1 VIKVLTLFGTRPEI
15 IKLAPVIRSLDS
27 RKDAFRTLNVASGQH
42 ESLASPFIRLFGLR
56 VDHELRVM
64 RPGQSPNEICAR
76 VLTAL
81 DPLLVREGPDVVLV
95 QGDTST
101 TLAGALAAFHR
112 RIPVGHVEAGLRTGD
127 AMSPYPEEMN
137 RRLVSRLATFHF
149 AATAANRENLVRE
162 GVPGEHVFVTGNTVV
177 DALLEVLPLLRPSPL
192 LQGWLDAT
200 NGTRR
205 IVLTTHRRESFG
217 TRLVE
222 NLRTLRRFV
231 DEKPDSTLVFPVH
244 PNPVVVEAAR
254 TVLSAHPRI
263 QLLDP
268 LPYEDFLQLLSHAFL
283 IVSDSGGVQ
292 EEAPTLGRPL
302 LVLRE
307 NTERPEGLERG
318 NSRLADT
325 PARLDALLHEAW
337 TQGSWAESARRVDNP
352 FGRGD
357 AAERIAEIL
366 FEILVAPREVAR
378 AGAGSPRRNLEPIV
392 RP

>member
-1 VIKVLTLFGTRPEI
+1 VIKVLTLFGTRPEV
-15 IKLAPVIRSLDS
+15 IKLAPVVRSLES
-27 RKDAFRTLNVASGQH
+27 RKDAFRTINVASGQH

-76 VLTAL
+76 VLAAL

-95 QGDTST
+95 QGDTTT
-101 TLAGALAAFHR
+101 TLAGALAGFHR

-127 AMSPYPEEMN
+127 PTSPYPEEMN

-149 AATAANRENLVRE
+149 AATAGNRDNLLRE
-162 GVPGEHVFVTGNTVV
+162 GVREDRVFLTGNTVV
-177 DALLEVLPLLRPSPL
+177 DALLEVLPVLRPSPL

-200 NGTRR
+200 SGTRR

-217 TRLVE
+217 AKLVE
-222 NLRTLRRFV
+222 NLRVLRRFL
-231 DEKPDSTLVFPVH
+231 DERKDTTLVFPVH

-263 QLLDP
+263 HLLDA

-283 IVSDSGGVQ
+283 VVSDSGGVQ

-302 LVLRE
+302 IVLRE

-318 NSRLADT
+318 NSRLAGS
-325 PARLDALLHEAW
+325 PARLDTLLHEAFAP
-337 TQGSWAESARRVDNP
+337 GSWAETARRVENP

-357 AAERIAEIL
+357 AAERIAEVL
-366 FEILVAPREVAR
+366 FEILVAPRVAR
-378 AGAGSPRRNLEPIV
+378 ADAEPARRNLEPIV

>member
-1 VIKVLTLFGTRPEI
+1 VVKVLSLFGTRPEI
-15 IKLAPVIRSLDS
+15 IKLAPVIRSLES
-27 RKDAFRTLNVASGQH
+27 RPECFRTLNVASGQH
-42 ESLASPFIRLFGLR
+42 ESLAWPFIRLFALR

-64 RPGQSPNEICAR
+64 RPGQSPNEVCSR
-76 VLTAL
+76 VVAAL
-81 DPLLVREGPDVVLV
+81 DPLLVGEAPDLVLV
-95 QGDTST
+95 QGDTT
-101 TLAGALAAFHR
+101 TAFAGALAAFHR
-112 RIPVGHVEAGLRTGD
+112 RIPVGHVEAGLRSGD

-137 RRLVSRLATFHF
+137 RRLISRLASFHF
-149 AATAANRENLVRE
+149 AATAANRENLRRE
-162 GVPGEHVFVTGNTVV
+162 GVPDQDVFVTGNTVV
-177 DALLEVLPLLRPSPL
+177 DALLEVLPLLRPSPQ
-192 LQGWLDAT
+192 LQGWLDVT
-200 NGTRR
+200 TGTRR

-231 DEKPDSTLVFPVH
+231 DEKPDATLVFPVH
-244 PNPVVVEAAR
+244 PNPVVVEAVQS
-254 TVLSAHPRI
+254 VLSSHPRI
-263 QLLDP
+263 HLLDP
-268 LPYEDFLQLLSHAFL
+268 LPYEDFLQLLSQAFL

-325 PARLDALLHEAW
+325 PVRLDALLHEAW
-337 TQGSWAESARRVDNP
+337 TPGSWAEAARRVDNP

-357 AAERIAEIL
+357 AAERIVEVL
-366 FEILVAPREVAR
+366 YGNLVAPGEASR

>member
-1 VIKVLTLFGTRPEI
+1 VIKVLTLFGTRPET
-15 IKLAPVIRSLDS
+15 IKLAPVVRSLES

-76 VLTAL
+76 VLAAL
-81 DPLLVREGPDVVLV
+81 DPLLVREGPDIVLV
-95 QGDTST
+95 QGDTT
-101 TLAGALAAFHR
+101 TALAGALAAFHR

-149 AATAANRENLVRE
+149 AATTANRDNLLRE
-162 GVPGEHVFVTGNTVV
+162 GFREEHVFVTGNTVV
-177 DALLEVLPLLRPSPL
+177 DALLEVLPVLRPSPL

-222 NLRTLRRFV
+222 NLRTLRRFL
-231 DEKPDSTLVFPVH
+231 DEKPDATLVFPVH

-263 QLLDP
+263 HLLDP
-268 LPYEDFLQLLSHAFL
+268 LPYEDFLLLLSHAFL

-318 NSRLADT
+318 ISRLVDT

-337 TQGSWAESARRVDNP
+337 GPGSWAETARRVENP

-357 AAERIAEIL
+357 AAERIAEVL
-366 FEILVAPREVAR
+366 FEILVTPREVAR

>member
-1 VIKVLTLFGTRPEI
+1 VIKVLSLFGTRPEI
-15 IKLAPVIRSLDS
+15 IKLAPVIRSLES

-76 VLTAL
+76 VLVAL

-95 QGDTST
+95 QGDTTT

-149 AATAANRENLVRE
+149 AATAANRDNLVRE

-177 DALLEVLPLLRPSPL
+177 DALLEVLPVLRPSPL
-192 LQGWLDAT
+192 LQGWLDVT

-231 DEKPDSTLVFPVH
+231 DEKPDTTLVFPVH

-263 QLLDP
+263 HLLDP